1 MAKRE
6 VRVTQRWDG
15 GEAGDDDESMAP
27 VRKSKAASLPMH
39 ICSTKRV
46 LLELLVFVVLAAWV
60 LLIAYN
66 LASKLDPCH
75 VVPVAHELGN
85 RFVSMRSWNG
95 AMHWNVGGDGVL
107 SVARK
112 SGAANA
118 SFHVEW
124 QARARAPFHLYSH
137 RHQLPSAPPGGR
149 TRSGSACGAWPT
161 CAWWRFPQPARPS
174 RL

>member
-15 GEAGDDDESMAP
+15 GEAGDDGESARAP
-27 VRKSKAASLPMH
+27 ARKSKASLPMH

-46 LLELLVFVVLAAWV
+46 LLEIFVFLVLAAWV

-75 VVPVAHELGN
+75 IAPVAHELGN
-85 RFVSMRSWNG
+85 RFVTIRSWNG
-95 AMHWNVGGDGVL
+95 AMHWTAGSDGVL

-124 QARARAPFHLYSH
+124 QARASQFSH
-137 RHQLPSAPPGGR
+137 HHSRRH
-149 TRSGSACGAWPT
+149 C
-161 CAWWRFPQPARPS
+161 
-174 RL
+174 